1 MELVELLDRCLYED
15 ELRDILI
22 FFGESPEGMKNELIS
37 KLMESKQDTAEVLKL
52 IDEDMLTIVCL
63 ESGVPIV
70 MGKDPLIEL
79 VLEDVLGETHDYI
92 EIEPQEEVQSA
103 EPPSED
109 MDDEV
114 AQPVDFDEI
123 VDQIGDW
130 EPVNT
135 FLPKSVIINELGDFL
150 RRLGYRVWVK
160 NGFDILVGNNVAVEL
175 ARGREPS
182 DMDKLF
188 EKLNHD
194 IDEAGSAIGVIYG
207 AVSESV
213 VNRMEE
219 SIEGTFDDQDKVAI
233 VLI

>member
-1 MELVELLDRCLYED
+1 MELIELLDRCLYED
-15 ELRDILI
+15 ELRDILVY
-22 FFGESPEGMKNELIS
+22 FGESPEGMKSDLIS
-37 KLMESKQDTAEVLKL
+37 KLMESKQDTAEVLRL

-63 ESGVPIV
+63 ESGIPIV

-79 VLEDVLGETHDYI
+79 ILEDILGEIHDYI
-92 EIEPQEEVQSA
+92 EIEPQEEVQSPD
-103 EPPSED
+103 PPSEE
-109 MDDEV
+109 MDEEE
-114 AQPVDFDEI
+114 ARPVDFDEI

-135 FLPKSVIINELGDFL
+135 FLPKSVIINELGNFL
-150 RRLGYRVWVK
+150 RRLGYEVWVK
-160 NGFDILVGNNVAVEL
+160 NGCDILVGNNVAVEL
-175 ARGREPS
+175 ARGKEPN

-188 EKLNHD
+188 ERLNHD
-194 IDEAGSAIGVIYG
+194 IVEAGSAIGVIYG

-219 SIEGTFDDQDKVAI
+219 SIEGSFDDQDKIAI

>member
-1 MELVELLDRCLYED
+1 MELIELLDRCLYED
-15 ELRDILI
+15 ELRDILVY
-22 FFGESPEGMKNELIS
+22 FGESPEGMKSDLIS
-37 KLMESKQDTAEVLKL
+37 KLMESKQDTAEVLRL

-63 ESGVPIV
+63 ESGIPIV

-79 VLEDVLGETHDYI
+79 ILEDVLGEIHDYI
-92 EIEPQEEVQSA
+92 EIEPQEEVQSPD
-103 EPPSED
+103 PPSEE
-109 MDDEV
+109 MDEEE
-114 AQPVDFDEI
+114 ARPVDFDEI

-135 FLPKSVIINELGDFL
+135 FLPKSVIINELGNFL
-150 RRLGYRVWVK
+150 RRLGYEVWVK
-160 NGFDILVGNNVAVEL
+160 NGCDILVGNNVAVEL
-175 ARGREPS
+175 ARGKEPN

-188 EKLNHD
+188 ERLNHD
-194 IDEAGSAIGVIYG
+194 IVEAGSAIGVIYG

-219 SIEGTFDDQDKVAI
+219 SIEGSFDDQDKIAI